1 MGRKTMRAT
10 VALIAAFIL
19 VTACGGGEPEP
30 AADDAI
36 TLPVD
41 TLAPVLE
48 IGEEIGDSTTT
59 FGAITAA
66 TIDHRGRIIVVDQ
79 VAACLKVYDSDGS
92 YIRQVSRRGDGPG
105 EFVMPWDL
113 FTMPDGRLVVVAP
126 GKQGFVVFDDS
137 LEYIEEIALWT
148 QNPPFNPVAL
158 SDSSFVGY
166 KIGQDMRDQTI
177 VMRRTVAIY
186 GWGEEEW
193 DTVLWQDSM
202 EATMSEIMEDPSV
215 FIIDLI
221 DPMSIGGGP
230 DTGIF
235 FSLKDPQGYSVTG
248 WDTTGTEILSI
259 QRDLTPVEKTP
270 EELEEESLFVTS
282 YIQRMSGGGGMPFEF
297 NPDPYKDMVVGVDI
311 GPDGNLW
318 VRRGTRNQPFF
329 DIYDLQGSLL
339 RHAVFPD
346 DGWSWRTEIT
356 PRGIIAWE
364 DDPLEG
370 YQKLYLLR

>member
-1 MGRKTMRAT
+1 MRHAAVLA
-10 VALIAAFIL
+10 VAIALLA
-19 VTACGGGEPEP
+19 ACGGGEPEP
-30 AADDAI
+30 TADDAI

-41 TLAPVLE
+41 TLQVAFE
-48 IGEEIGDSTTT
+48 IGEEIGDSTNT
-59 FGAITAA
+59 FAAITAA
-66 TIDHRGRIIVVDQ
+66 TIDDQGRIIVVDQ
-79 VAACLKVYDSDGS
+79 AAACLKVYDSDGS

-105 EFVMPWDL
+105 ELSMPWDL

-137 LEYIEEIALWT
+137 LEYVEEIALWT
-148 QNPPFNPVAL
+148 QNPPFYPVAL
-158 SDSSFVGY
+158 SDSSFAGY
-166 KIGQDMRDQTI
+166 KIGQDMRDETI
-177 VMRRTVAIY
+177 VMRRAVAIFD
-186 GWGEEEW
+186 WGEEEW

-202 EATMSEIMEDPSV
+202 EASMSEIMEDPSV

-235 FSLKDPQGYSVTG
+235 FSLKDAHDYSVTG
-248 WDTTGTEILSI
+248 WDTTGTKILSI

-270 EELEEESLFVTS
+270 EEMAEESLFVTS
-282 YIQRMSGGGGMPFEF
+282 YVQRISGGGGMPFEF
-297 NPDPYKDMVVGVDI
+297 NPDPYKDMVIDLGI

-318 VRRGTRNQPFF
+318 VRRGTRSEPFF

-346 DGWSWRTEIT
+346 DGWSWQTEVT
-356 PRGIIAWE
+356 PDGIIAWE

>member
-1 MGRKTMRAT
+1 MRYAALVSIA
-10 VALIAAFIL
+10 VALLA
-19 VTACGGGEPEP
+19 ACGGGDPEP
-30 AADDAI
+30 TADDAI

-59 FGAITAA
+59 FAAITAA
-66 TIDHRGRIIVVDQ
+66 TIDSQGRIIVVDQ
-79 VAACLKVYDSDGS
+79 AAACLKVYDTEGS

-137 LEYIEEIALWT
+137 LDYVEEIALWT
-148 QNPPFNPVAL
+148 QNPPFYPMAL

-186 GWGEEEW
+186 SWGEEEW
-193 DTVLWQDSM
+193 DTVLWQDSL

-230 DTGIF
+230 ATGIF
-235 FSLKDPQGYSVTG
+235 FSLKDSESYSVTG

-259 QRDLTPVEKTP
+259 QRDMTPVEKTP
-270 EELEEESLFVTS
+270 EEMAEESLFVTS
-282 YIQRMSGGGGMPFEF
+282 YVQRISGGGGMPFEF

-318 VRRGTRNQPFF
+318 VRRGTRNEPFF
-329 DIYDLQGSLL
+329 DIFDLQGNLL

-346 DGWSWRTEIT
+346 DGWSWQTEIT
-356 PRGIIAWE
+356 RQGIIAWE
-364 DDPLEG
+364 DDPPEG
-370 YQKLYLLR
+370 YQRLYLLR